1 MCVCVV
7 IFAMA
12 MLLSD
17 FMSMGDGVAQSVY
30 WLQTG
35 QSGFGPWQRQKIFSL
50 VSVSRPALKPTQPP
64 IQWVPAVLPG
74 LKRSR
79 GVMLTIPLM
88 PRSKMSKS
96 CVSSPPLRVH
106 GTAGQRNFTLLNFVS
121 TCWLLL
127 RDFWYYGILFMIMRV
142 C

>member
-1 MCVCVV
+1 VCVV
-7 IFAMA
+7 IVAMA

-30 WLQTG
+30 WLPTG
-35 QSGFGPWQRQKIFSL
+35 QSGFGPWQRQKIFS
-50 VSVSRPALKPTQPP
+50 PALKPTQPH

-79 GVMLTIPLM
+79 GVMLTIPLV
-88 PRSKMSKS
+88 PRSRMSKS
-96 CVSSPPLRVH
+96 CISSPPLRVH
-106 GTAGQRNFTLLNFVS
+106 GAAGQHNFTLLNFVS

-127 RDFWYYGILFMIMRV
+127 RDFWSYGILRVFMIMRV